1 MIRRT
6 APLPRRRA
14 AYIVEF
20 ALVGPLVLTLLFA
33 SLEWCLYLMT
43 LNQAQ
48 NAAREGARY
57 AVVRTDTYESFP
69 GTRTY
74 LNKNP
79 PDTYDAGVYSQQQVV
94 AWVQNYLNTAGAQIN
109 NLEITIYK
117 VNSLGQ
123 PIDLNGNVLP
133 EDPTAETL
141 TNQGQWNQTRFGD
154 LIAVRITG
162 TYAPVIPGL
171 SQIGLAPPVF
181 AMSAMGSEGN

>member
-6 APLPRRRA
+6 TTPPRRHA
-14 AYIVEF
+14 AYMIEF
-20 ALVGPLVLTLLFA
+20 ALVGPLVLTLIFGC
-33 SLEWCLYLMT
+33 LEWCLYMMT
-43 LNQAQ
+43 INQAQ

-57 AVVRTDTYESFP
+57 AIVRTDTYQSFP
-69 GTRTY
+69 ATQPY
-74 LNKNP
+74 FNKNP
-79 PDTYDAGVYSQQQVV
+79 PDTYDAGVVSEQQVV

-109 NLEITIYK
+109 NLDITVYK

-123 PIDLNGNVLP
+123 PIDLNGTVISQSN
-133 EDPTAETL
+133 AESP
-141 TNQGQWNQTRFGD
+141 TNQGEWNQTRFGD

-162 TYAPVIPGL
+162 NYMPVIPGL

>member
-1 MIRRT
+1 MISRIT
-6 APLPRRRA
+6 IPPRRRA

-57 AVVRTDTYESFP
+57 AVVRTDTYQSFP
-69 GTRTY
+69 GAQTY

-79 PDTYDAGVYSQQQVV
+79 PDTYDAGVYTQAQVV

-109 NLEITIYK
+109 NLEITVYK

-123 PIDLNGNVLP
+123 PIDLNGNVIP
-133 EDPTAETL
+133 EDPTAETP
-141 TNQGQWNQTRFGD
+141 TNQGNWNQTRFGD